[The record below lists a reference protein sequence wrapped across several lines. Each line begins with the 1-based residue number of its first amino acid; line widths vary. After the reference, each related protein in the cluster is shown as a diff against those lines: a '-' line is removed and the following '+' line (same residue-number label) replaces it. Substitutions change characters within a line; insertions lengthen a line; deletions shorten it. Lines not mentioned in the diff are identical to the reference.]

1 MEKMM
6 KRIITLLL
14 CVLCLQITYAGY
26 DDGLI
31 SAGEYEGGVDWLDG
45 QLIVDGGGAVIIEV
59 WNSACLEVRSTS
71 TPLGLGKGGIMDIA
85 LTNTSRLDYYGGLTE
100 EIALYKNAT
109 ANLYDGR
116 IDYIT
121 SYQYATTQHINITCQ
136 TGWEWIWE
144 GQNIVGITGLWRNDT
159 GFTIHF
165 IDKQNLGFDPVWKN
179 INIIPEPATLTLLG
193 IGGLLLRRKK

>member
-1 MEKMM
+1 M
-6 KRIITLLL
+6 KSIITLLL
-14 CVLCLQITYAGY
+14 FTLCLAMAGAGY
-26 DDGLI
+26 TDGQI
-31 SAGEYEGGVDWLDG
+31 SVGEYEGGVDWLSG
-45 QLIVDGGGAVIIEV
+45 LLVVDGGGAVIIEV
-59 WNSACLEVRSTS
+59 WNSARLEVYSTS

-109 ANLYDGR
+109 ANLYGGR

-121 SYQYATTQHINITCQ
+121 SYQYATTPHINITCQ
-136 TGWEWIWE
+136 TGWEWIWD

-159 GFTIHF
+159 GFIIHF

-179 INIIPEPATLTLLG
+179 INVIPEPATLVLLG
-193 IGGLLLRRKK
+193 TGGLLLRRKK

>member
-1 MEKMM
+1 M